1 MKRIRLRNGKY
12 REFRNTAVMGIV
24 NVTPD
29 SFYADSRADS
39 ADTAFLRAEQMI
51 RDGAAIID
59 VGGESTRPGAEPV
72 EPAEESARICP
83 VIRRL
88 KEAYPKVLVSADTYH
103 AETAR
108 ASAEAGADII
118 NDISGMTFD
127 PAMAGTVAMLGI
139 PVILMH
145 TGGRP
150 GDMQKNPSYE
160 DVTTEVLAFLQ
171 ERMAAAVA
179 SGIAEDRIILDPGIG
194 FGKTYAHNLQLM
206 RDLHVFTELNVPVLL
221 GASRKTFIGTA
232 LDLPDP
238 ADRLNGTIAV
248 SLFAQEKGV
257 DIVRVHDVRENY
269 EALKMMECLHGTDTV
284 RAVIALGS
292 NMGDRQ
298 NYLDRAVQEIE
309 KRVGRITA
317 VSDILETKAYGY
329 TEQGDFLNMVLICE
343 TALTPHV
350 LLDVLHEIE
359 AELDRVRLIHW
370 GPRTVDL
377 DILYYGEEIIKDED
391 LQIPHADLANRDFVL
406 RPLAQIAE
414 TMLDP
419 EKKKTIGQLLAE
431 LEMRRGE

>member
-160 DVTTEVLAFLQ
+160 DVTAEVLA
-171 ERMAAAVA
+171 
-179 SGIAEDRIILDPGIG
+179 
-194 FGKTYAHNLQLM
+194 
-206 RDLHVFTELNVPVLL
+206 
-221 GASRKTFIGTA
+221 
-232 LDLPDP
+232 
-238 ADRLNGTIAV
+238 
-248 SLFAQEKGV
+248 GV
-257 DIVRVHDVRENY
+257 
-269 EALKMMECLHGTDTV
+269 
-284 RAVIALGS
+284 
-292 NMGDRQ
+292 
-298 NYLDRAVQEIE
+298 
-309 KRVGRITA
+309 
-317 VSDILETKAYGY
+317 
-329 TEQGDFLNMVLICE
+329 
-343 TALTPHV
+343 
-350 LLDVLHEIE
+350 
-359 AELDRVRLIHW
+359 
-370 GPRTVDL
+370 
-377 DILYYGEEIIKDED
+377 
-391 LQIPHADLANRDFVL
+391 
-406 RPLAQIAE
+406 
-414 TMLDP
+414 
-419 EKKKTIGQLLAE
+419 
-431 LEMRRGE
+431 